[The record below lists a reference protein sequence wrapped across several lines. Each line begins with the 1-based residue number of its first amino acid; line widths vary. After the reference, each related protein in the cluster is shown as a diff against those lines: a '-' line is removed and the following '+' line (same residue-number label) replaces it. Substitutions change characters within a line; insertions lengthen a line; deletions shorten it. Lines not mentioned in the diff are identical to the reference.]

1 MVFTPFRLRELELKN
16 RWIMLAM
23 HTGFATGN
31 ALTERDYAFYEER
44 AKGGAT
50 AVTVLLAVNEAGAL
64 KGMYDAETVEKE
76 SLRTLAERVHAH
88 DCRLIVQLFHC
99 GRNESAKNHGEK
111 PLLAPSAVASPI
123 FRAEPQEMTAEELA
137 KTKAAFANAAALC
150 KEIGADIVE
159 VSASAGYLLSEFFS
173 PLTNQRTDVYGYQT
187 ENGMTYPLEV
197 LAAVRAAVGDFPIL
211 VKVSAAQMVEG
222 GYELTDTLRFCK
234 KAEDAGTI
242 DGVTVTGGWHE
253 SPVEQISY
261 HVSKGGYAP
270 FAGALKK
277 YLSVP
282 VIACNRIHDAETAER
297 ILAQGLC
304 DFCGTARAFLAD
316 AAFAN
321 RLQAGKPYL
330 PCQSC
335 NKCIAAVLKGK
346 ELFCAFNPEAGNEAF
361 EHQRRKIATRKECIV
376 IGGGP
381 AGMEAAKKS
390 AERGFVTT
398 LLCREKELG
407 GQLRLAALPPKKEGL
422 LDYIAYMK
430 ATLAELGVTVLTE
443 TEATLDFIK
452 ERKPYFTVV
461 ATGSQPEK
469 QPIEGLSDEK
479 YFTAQEILRMPEEK
493 IAEMLQGTVAIL
505 GGGAVGLETAAF
517 LTQRLPEGV
526 AEFGIKIIEQ
536 KEKMGMDMGAMARPL
551 LNELKKKNVSFLT
564 TTTATL
570 MDGSKLYVK
579 IGEMTLF
586 VSADTVIWAGGS
598 ESVVDTELTMW
609 LMDERMSYAVVGDAN
624 EIGDGGTAIK
634 DAYELYTHLYLA

>member
-1 MVFTPFRLRELELKN
+1 MVFTPFKLREVELKN

-23 HTGFATGN
+23 HTGFAAGN

-44 AKGGAT
+44 AKGGAA

-64 KGMYDAETVEKE
+64 KGMYDAETVERE
-76 SLRTLAERVHAH
+76 SLRTLSDRLHTQ
-88 DCRLIVQLFHC
+88 DCKLIVQLFHC
-99 GRNESAKNHGEK
+99 GRNESGKNHGEK

-123 FRAEPQEMTAEELA
+123 FRTEPQEMTAEDLE
-137 KTKAAFANAAALC
+137 KTKEAFASAAKLC

-173 PLTNQRTDVYGYQT
+173 PITNLRKDAYGYEA
-187 ENGMTYPLEV
+187 ENGITYPMEV
-197 LAAVRAAVGDFPIL
+197 LAAVRAAVGEMPIL

-222 GYELTDTLRFCK
+222 GYELADTLRFCK
-234 KAEDAGTI
+234 KAEEAGSI

-261 HVSKGGYAP
+261 HVSKGAYAP
-270 FAGALKK
+270 FAGILKK
-277 YLSVP
+277 YLTVP
-282 VIACNRIHDAETAER
+282 VIACNRIHDLETAER
-297 ILAQGLC
+297 ILAEGLC
-304 DFCGTARAFLAD
+304 DLCGTARAFLAD
-316 AAFAN
+316 AAFVN
-321 RLQAGKPYL
+321 RLREGKPYL
-330 PCQSC
+330 PCQAC

-346 ELFCAFNPEAGNEAF
+346 ELFCAFHPEAGNEAF
-361 EHQRRKIATRKECIV
+361 EQERRKIATKKECIV

-407 GQLRLAALPPKKEGL
+407 GQLRLAALPPKKSGL
-422 LDYIAYMK
+422 LQYIDYMK

-452 ERKPYFTVV
+452 ERNPYFTVL

-469 QPIEGLSDEK
+469 QVIEGLAEEN
-479 YFTAQEILRMPEEK
+479 YFTAQEVLQMPEEK
-493 IAEMLQGTVAIL
+493 ITALLEGDTVIL

-517 LTQRLPEGV
+517 LAERLPKDSE
-526 AEFGIKIIEQ
+526 ESKIKIIEP
-536 KEKMGMDMGAMARPL
+536 KEKMGMDLGAMARPL
-551 LNELKKKNVSFLT
+551 LNELKKRNVSFLT
-564 TTTATL
+564 TTTAAL
-570 MDGSKLYVK
+570 MEDRKLYVK
-579 IGEMTLF
+579 IGAMTMF
-586 VSADTVIWAGGS
+586 VSADTVIWAGGN
-598 ESVVDTELTMW
+598 EPVVDTELTMW

-624 EIGDGGTAIK
+624 EIGDGGSAIQ
-634 DAYELYTHLYLA
+634 DAYKLFTHLYLA

>member
-44 AKGGAT
+44 AKGGAA

-123 FRAEPQEMTAEELA
+123 FRTEPQEMTAEELA

-173 PLTNQRTDVYGYQT
+173 PLTNQRTDGYGYQT

-335 NKCIAAVLKGK
+335 NKCIAAVLKG
-346 ELFCAFNPEAGNEAF
+346 EGAF
-361 EHQRRKIATRKECIV
+361 
-376 IGGGP
+376 
-381 AGMEAAKKS
+381 
-390 AERGFVTT
+390 
-398 LLCREKELG
+398 
-407 GQLRLAALPPKKEGL
+407 LRL
-422 LDYIAYMK
+422 
-430 ATLAELGVTVLTE
+430 
-443 TEATLDFIK
+443 
-452 ERKPYFTVV
+452 
-461 ATGSQPEK
+461 QP
-469 QPIEGLSDEK
+469 
-479 YFTAQEILRMPEEK
+479 
-493 IAEMLQGTVAIL
+493 
-505 GGGAVGLETAAF
+505 
-517 LTQRLPEGV
+517 
-526 AEFGIKIIEQ
+526 
-536 KEKMGMDMGAMARPL
+536 
-551 LNELKKKNVSFLT
+551 
-564 TTTATL
+564 
-570 MDGSKLYVK
+570 
-579 IGEMTLF
+579 
-586 VSADTVIWAGGS
+586 
-598 ESVVDTELTMW
+598 
-609 LMDERMSYAVVGDAN
+609 
-624 EIGDGGTAIK
+624 
-634 DAYELYTHLYLA
+634 